1 MLPAIENL
9 KKILQKLADEDK
21 LSHAY
26 LFFGPEGAPKE
37 TLAFSLAEH
46 LEHNNKTLIDVLH
59 IRPTKKEE
67 GAKESIGK
75 EEVKKI
81 KAFLYQSPIASK
93 KRTVII
99 QNAET
104 ISWQTTPSLL
114 KIIEEPP
121 AHALLI
127 LTTHDPQTLS
137 PALLSRLTKI
147 YVPPVKNI
155 DISKYQDISTC
166 RHVDIPT
173 LSLAEELEE
182 RIIDLYK
189 KDKLKNAKKIAF
201 LLHKQEMATRFNLN
215 QKLQKKAVEYEL
227 KGT

>member
-1 MLPAIENL
+1 MLTR
-9 KKILQKLADEDK
+9 LADEDK

-37 TLAFSLAEH
+37 TLALSLAAH
-46 LEHNNKTLIDVLH
+46 LEHGNETLIDVLH
-59 IRPTKKEE
+59 IRPTKKKEE
-67 GAKESIGK
+67 AKESIGRG
-75 EEVKKI
+75 EVKKI
-81 KAFLYQSPIASK
+81 KTFLYQSPITSK

-104 ISWQTTPSLL
+104 ISWQMAPSLL

-147 YVPPVKNI
+147 YVPSTRHI
-155 DISKYQDISTC
+155 DISIYKNK
-166 RHVDIPT
+166 P
-173 LSLAEELEE
+173 SLAEELEE

-189 KDKLKNAKKIAF
+189 KDRLKNAKKITF
-201 LLHKQEMATRFNLN
+201 LLHKQEMAIRFNLN
-215 QKLQKKAVEYEL
+215 QKLQKKAIAHAL
-227 KGT
+227 K